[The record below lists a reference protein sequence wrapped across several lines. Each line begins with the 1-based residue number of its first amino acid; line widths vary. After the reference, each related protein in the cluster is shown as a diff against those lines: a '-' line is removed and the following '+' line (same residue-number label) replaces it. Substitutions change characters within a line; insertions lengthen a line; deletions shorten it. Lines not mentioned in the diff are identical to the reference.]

1 MILQY
6 LIGNADAHGKNV
18 SFFCYRDG
26 LAIAPFYD
34 LVSVVQYSGLGH
46 ELAMGYGDEFILEE
60 ISPYVWADFAKRT
73 GLPRSYLTREMTR
86 MANSA
91 LKEAPRQ
98 AALAIYTDDERELV
112 SRVSQFVITQAQ
124 KLRDAAQA
132 ARVSSSTMKGVLP
145 KP

>member
-1 MILQY
+1 
-6 LIGNADAHGKNV
+6 
-18 SFFCYRDG
+18 
-26 LAIAPFYD
+26 
-34 LVSVVQYSGLGH
+34 
-46 ELAMGYGDEFILEE
+46 
-60 ISPYVWADFAKRT
+60 
-73 GLPRSYLTREMTR
+73 MTR